1 MSTPGPTGIAD
12 LDDLLAQLAQGA
24 KLILG
29 RDFVGAF
36 LHGSFALGSTDGG
49 SDVDFVVVVR
59 TALSDAQS
67 RAVLALHR
75 HLCSVDTAWAQR
87 LEGSYVPL
95 EVLRGA
101 HTAGTPVPY
110 LDYGGATLEHAAHD
124 TTLVTRWV
132 AREHGIALA
141 GPHPRDLIGP
151 VEPDALRAEVHA
163 DLRAWGAA
171 LLADPRALDDG
182 GRQSCVALGIVRM
195 LHTLQTARI
204 HSKAEAVTWAWTHLP
219 RFGPLLERAW
229 AAHPAQF
236 TLVGQRA
243 DPADVALTRS
253 LIRAALDWT
262 DTGSPARVAE
272 RQLALYNARDL
283 DAFMALWAPDAR
295 VYAHPNTL
303 LADGHAAIRA
313 RHAER
318 FAEPDLHARLLHR
331 AVLGSTVV
339 DHELVT
345 RTFPDGPDTL
355 EVVVTYEIVGGVIRT
370 AWLQAGPRAGGLPV

>member
-1 MSTPGPTGIAD
+1 MIGRGPTGITD
-12 LDDLLAQLAQGA
+12 LDALLEQLAQGA
-24 KLILG
+24 RLILG
-29 RDFVGAF
+29 HEFVAAF
-36 LHGSFALGSTDGG
+36 LHGSFALGAADRG
-49 SDVDFVVVVR
+49 SDVDVIVVVR
-59 TALSDAQS
+59 TALTEAQE

-75 HLCSVDTAWAQR
+75 HLCSLDTPWAQR
-87 LEGSYVPL
+87 FEGSYVPL
-95 EVLRGA
+95 DVLRDPA
-101 HTAGTPVPY
+101 LAGTPVPY
-110 LDYGGATLEHAAHD
+110 LDFGSAALQHSAHD

-132 AREHGIALA
+132 AREHGISLA
-141 GPHPRDLIGP
+141 GPHPRDLTLP
-151 VEPDALRAEVHA
+151 VEPDALRAEVQASLH
-163 DLRAWGAA
+163 AWGAE
-171 LLADPRALDDG
+171 LLADPHALDDG
-182 GRQSCVALGIVRM
+182 WKQPYVALGIVRM
-195 LHTLQTARI
+195 LHTLDSGRV
-204 HSKAEAVTWAWTHLP
+204 HSKPDAVTWAWTHLP
-219 RFGPLLERAW
+219 RFGALLERAW

-253 LIRAALDWT
+253 LIRAALHWT

-283 DAFMALWAPDAR
+283 DAFMALWAADAR
-295 VYAHPNTL
+295 IYAHPDTL

-331 AVLGSTVV
+331 AVLGSAVV

-355 EVVVTYEIVGGVIRT
+355 EVVVTYEITGGLIRM
-370 AWLQAGPRAGGLPV
+370 AWLQSGPRTGIP